1 MLSKRLLSFFFAAL
15 LVSVCATA
23 VAAQNV
29 STATGRVILQQA
41 DGKKVP
47 LKGATVSFY
56 RLDVK
61 GEYKATTG
69 DDGRYS
75 IANIPRAGTYAVIV
89 SGPGAQPSF
98 VPGIKLSVR
107 DANDFPVE
115 PGDGSTPSDEQI
127 QEALRAAAASGGDAN
142 AIRRAREE
150 DAKARAAAEQARTTN
165 ANLNTILKAGNQA
178 LNSKKYDEA
187 IAAYDQ
193 GIQADAT
200 QGVFFRNKA
209 IALYARGLDRYN
221 AAVANKDAAAKKA
234 GLETARSDMKM
245 SVEMAEKAVAAA
257 RAGKSSAAGQGNA
270 SSPAGGGGASQGRNE
285 ELEFLSTRAES
296 YRLAMRTNA
305 QVDGDAA
312 VKAIQEYVAAE
323 TDAAK
328 KDKAQ
333 AGLALAM
340 LQSGKT
346 EESAALSRQILA
358 SNPNNLDAM
367 YVYALALASDESKL
381 NDAREAFQRFIAKAP
396 ETDAR
401 KQEAQQIVEGL
412 KAAPATNTNRGTR
425 RRGN

>member
-15 LVSVCATA
+15 LVGVCATA
-23 VAAQNV
+23 VAAQSF
-29 STATGRVILQQA
+29 STATGRVLLEA
-41 DGKKVP
+41 DGKKTP
-47 LKGATVSFY
+47 LKGATVGFY

-61 GEYKATTG
+61 GEFKATTG
-69 DDGRYS
+69 DDGRYN

-89 SGPGAQPSF
+89 SGPGAKASF
-98 VPGIKLSVR
+98 FPNLKLSAR
-107 DANDFPVE
+107 DANDFTLE
-115 PGDGSTPSDEQI
+115 PGDGSAPSEEQI
-127 QEALRAAAASGGDAN
+127 QEAIRVATASGGDAN

-150 DAKARAAAEQARTTN
+150 DAKARAADDQARATN
-165 ANLNTILKAGNQA
+165 VNLNALLKTGNQA

-209 IALYARGLDRYN
+209 LALHARGLERYN
-221 AAVANKDAAAKKA
+221 AAASNKDAAAKKA
-234 GLETARSDMKM
+234 GLETARADLKM
-245 SVEMAEKAVAAA
+245 AVEMAEKAVAAG
-257 RAGKSSAAGQGNA
+257 RASKSGAAGQSSA
-270 SSPAGGGGASQGRNE
+270 SGAAASGTAQGRGSE
-285 ELEFLSTRAES
+285 ELQFLDTRAES
-296 YRLAMRTNA
+296 YRLAMRINA

-340 LQSGKT
+340 LQAGKIQ
-346 EESAALSRQILA
+346 ESAALSQQILA

-367 YVYALALASDESKL
+367 YVYALALASDEAKL
-381 NDAREAFQRFIAKAP
+381 NEAREAFQRFIAKAP

-412 KAAPATNTNRGTR
+412 KPAQNTNRGTR
-425 RRGN
+425 RRG